1 MKYDLSLTIPFY
13 NEEDCAKEVIEELV
27 RVLESNSTNYELI
40 LVDNGS
46 SDKTL
51 EILQSLS
58 NERLK
63 ILKLSPNRGFGGGIL
78 EGLKAS
84 NAKYL
89 GFTCGDG
96 EVSSEDTY
104 KVYNR
109 LIKGNSEICKAIR
122 TSRTDNFLK
131 IIYSKSYNV
140 LVKLFFNLRIK
151 DINGYP
157 LIMKKTV
164 YESLSLKERDWLFN
178 LEILYQAKKQNLN
191 VEEIIIKHRR
201 RVSGKSS
208 DFSFSNLLKPIQ
220 PFLLMY
226 YFLKYRLKN

>member
-131 IIYSKSYNV
+131 MIYSKSYNV